1 MSESTLSS
9 AEYWERRAARFAG
22 EGDGL
27 PAVCSF
33 GMPEFYNRAI
43 DLTQSR
49 ALSPWLRRCTPGSI
63 LDLGCGV
70 GRWSR
75 RLAARGGRV
84 TGVDLSPT
92 MVAEAQ
98 RRTARAGLADRCQFR
113 VGSLPE
119 LDLGERFDTIWC
131 VTVLQHILDGND
143 LRAAVGAMARHLRP
157 GGRVVLLEVAPT
169 QGSARCDTSIFRA
182 RTEEEYRAVFAAC
195 RLRCEAVEGV
205 DPSRLRVMLLP
216 YYKSLPPLVAKA
228 ALAVTT
234 AVTLPVDLVLMRRLT
249 SASWHK
255 VFVLTSEAG

>member
-1 MSESTLSS
+1 MTGSTLTS
-9 AEYWERRAARFAG
+9 AEYWERRAVRFAG
-22 EGDGL
+22 EGEGL

-75 RLAARGGRV
+75 RLAVRGAHV

-92 MVAEAQ
+92 MVMEAR
-98 RRTARAGLADRCQFR
+98 RRTALDGLDDRCRFR
-113 VGSLPE
+113 VGNLPQLDLPE
-119 LDLGERFDTIWC
+119 QFDTIWC

-169 QGSARCDTSIFRA
+169 GRSVRCDTSIFRA
-182 RTEEEYRAVFAAC
+182 RTEEDYRAVFAEC

-205 DPSRLRVMLLP
+205 DPSRLRVALLP
-216 YYKSLPPLVAKA
+216 HYKSLAPPIAKA

-234 AVTLPVDLVLMRRLT
+234 AVTLPVDLAFGRYLV